1 MIFNVERGVFRSF
14 STRHQFYTFTKLKSY
29 VTFPFFLQLFLFF
42 STFSLL
48 SLALSDSICSRSN
61 LVFSDWQHDTYTVGG
76 PTYNGWQIFPFFA
89 QNPSERTEKMPLF
102 RKEYI
107 YDTIQSQ
114 WIDIS
119 CFDLACIAFQWVV
132 NYIDKN
138 ILFGQNV
145 NQTKIKKDWVF
156 VQNLM
161 HTKRNVQSL
170 FF

>member
-1 MIFNVERGVFRSF
+1 MWKGAFFVHFLPAINSILLPNSNRMLHFPFSF
-14 STRHQFYTFTKLKSY
+14 SFSSFSS
-29 VTFPFFLQLFLFF
+29 F

-89 QNPSERTEKMPLF
+89 QNPSEKTEKMPLF

-132 NYIDKN
+132 NYID
-138 ILFGQNV
+138 
-145 NQTKIKKDWVF
+145 IKKKHFIWAEC
-156 VQNLM
+156 
-161 HTKRNVQSL
+161 K
-170 FF
+170 

>member
-42 STFSLL
+42 LLFLSSHLPCPTLFARDPILFSPTGNTILTRSEVQL
-48 SLALSDSICSRSN
+48 TMDDRSSHFSRKI
-61 LVFSDWQHDTYTVGG
+61 
-76 PTYNGWQIFPFFA
+76 P
-89 QNPSERTEKMPLF
+89 
-102 RKEYI
+102 RKRLKKCHCFGKNI

-132 NYIDKN
+132 NYIDIKKN

-145 NQTKIKKDWVF
+145 NKTKIKK
-156 VQNLM
+156 N
-161 HTKRNVQSL
+161 
-170 FF
+170 